1 MEYSRKGYLNRLIE
15 RRQNGLIKV
24 ITGAR
29 RAGKSY
35 LMNQLY
41 YSYLLQSG
49 VPKTNIIRFAF
60 DSDEDIDLLD
70 AYYPTEETRIWQK
83 NGTFLVN
90 AKKFRAYIKDK
101 TGEEN
106 TYYLLLDEVQMLEN
120 FVSTLNGFLRHNNFD
135 VYVTGSNSKF
145 LSSDIATEFKG
156 RGTVV
161 HVLPLTFS
169 EYMEGEDG
177 EVNASVAWKEY
188 IVTGGIPLVAKM
200 SGEEEKESYLRM
212 LCEESYLKDIIVHN
226 RLRKKNELGDT
237 FNILAS
243 MIGSPLNS
251 KRVANTFLS
260 VVKKDIS
267 EDTINTFIGYF
278 EDAFIVSKAL
288 KYNIRGRKYIG
299 SPFKLYFE
307 DIGVRNAS
315 LNFRQIEEPHIMENI
330 IYNEL
335 RFRGFNVDVGE
346 VNVSEK
352 TDRIDVNGKAI
363 YAQKALEVDFIAS
376 KGGRK
381 YYIQSA
387 LSMADPE
394 KQLQEKKS
402 LYYIDDSFKKIV
414 VAKNGLK
421 PSYDENGV
429 LTIDLFDFLLF
440 GEKWE

>member
-200 SGEEEKESYLRM
+200 SSEEEKESYLRM

-307 DIGVRNAS
+307 DIGVRNAR

-402 LYYIDDSFKKIV
+402 LYYINDSFKKIV

>member
-1 MEYSRKGYLNRLIE
+1 
-15 RRQNGLIKV
+15 
-24 ITGAR
+24 
-29 RAGKSY
+29 
-35 LMNQLY
+35 
-41 YSYLLQSG
+41 
-49 VPKTNIIRFAF
+49 
-60 DSDEDIDLLD
+60 
-70 AYYPTEETRIWQK
+70 
-83 NGTFLVN
+83 
-90 AKKFRAYIKDK
+90 
-101 TGEEN
+101 
-106 TYYLLLDEVQMLEN
+106 MLEN

-267 EDTINTFIGYF
+267 EDTINNFIGYF

-307 DIGVRNAS
+307 DIGVRNAR

-402 LYYIDDSFKKIV
+402 LMIHLRK
-414 VAKNGLK
+414 
-421 PSYDENGV
+421 
-429 LTIDLFDFLLF
+429 LLSQRMA
-440 GEKWE
+440 